1 MERRDPSKAADLETL
16 TALPQSMYED
26 ASASAELG
34 VIRLTCP
41 ESGQGCVDVWPTPLL
56 TRGLVWILVHLYGRQ
71 IQKTTNKII

>member
-1 MERRDPSKAADLETL
+1 MPNDYDCDNQKDSRMNHSTSPLGKRILETL

-41 ESGQGCVDVWPTPLL
+41 ESGQGCVDVWPMH
-56 TRGLVWILVHLYGRQ
+56 G
-71 IQKTTNKII
+71 K